1 MSKSIMEMLDNILIG
16 KVSYDTD
23 ISETELRNNL
33 KFMEYYSL
41 CMSGDDETL
50 TLNDA
55 VDYATEMAY
64 NDELKFAWDNN

>member
-1 MSKSIMEMLDNILIG
+1 MSKSIMEMLNNILIG

-23 ISETELRNNL
+23 ISETELRNSP

-50 TLNDA
+50 TLNDV

>member
-1 MSKSIMEMLDNILIG
+1 MEMLDNILIG

-33 KFMEYYSL
+33 KFMEHYSL

-50 TLNDA
+50 TLND
-55 VDYATEMAY
+55 VIDYATEMAY

>member
-23 ISETELRNNL
+23 IRETELRNSP

-50 TLNDA
+50 ALNDV